1 MTGPE
6 RIRNNHDMLRFATQ
20 HFESLRPYRWRLE
33 RMLAACRPKWGP
45 DHKAIQAA
53 LTTLDRAAEMNLEP
67 ADFETFRSPWIPEDH
82 S

>member
-1 MTGPE
+1 M
-6 RIRNNHDMLRFATQ
+6 RNNHAMLRFATQ